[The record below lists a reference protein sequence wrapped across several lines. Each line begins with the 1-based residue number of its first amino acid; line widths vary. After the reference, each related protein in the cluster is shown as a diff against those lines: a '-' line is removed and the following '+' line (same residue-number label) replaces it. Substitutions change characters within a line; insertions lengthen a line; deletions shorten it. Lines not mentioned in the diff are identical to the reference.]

1 MAIKIQRIVRGR
13 LARVRCFWLLR
24 NMAATRIQCLWRGV
38 VGRLFTDKLWL
49 QKTVIPI
56 QNMYRR
62 RLALKRYVGIKAEFN
77 AAALKIQ
84 KKFRNWYS
92 SRRMGDR
99 LFEREMGYRM
109 KNIKMLT
116 SEEELCQE
124 YLSKAMERLVK
135 NQFKEKAEKATKAL
149 INCEVDIYTKENDL
163 TEFRRQS
170 EILSSRAREQGFDV
184 ELAKNIAD
192 TRNELTE
199 LKLKYIFELSAD
211 VHRADGFLEDQVYEV
226 ESWAAN
232 RNRVSEWR
240 SDQYDE
246 RRHLNYKREILA
258 RRRAKRIAIGEE
270 RRRWAV
276 LYYTSDGKPD
286 KRRRPGRPWEASV
299 FAGGE
304 KAVYSGGNG
313 VNLMAHIQKE
323 KLARAGGSEFKM
335 GSIKSVEQTLQQV
348 SLQTYLEEVNLYEQ
362 LLNPIQQIMEKNM
375 GLNPMGLS
383 AMAQN
388 GWGPEGAKVVPALQ
402 DIGAIPAPGEVRKQ
416 SLRQVSGS
424 VKKSPSSSR
433 ASSPSGKTRSTRSV
447 RSQSQVALHD
457 MHSSRDSSLPGS
469 APTAASQRQVT
480 WKPDLFSAS
489 ADNSERLGFEGDDVK
504 AKADAVSAI
513 STPMDVLRVVKARKK
528 AARKSLLPA
537 LDAHTYLYDHQR
549 PPEQTAYIGD
559 LKTLD
564 RLYEKQAQ
572 AAETGRVNAGRRA
585 SAHTSAMGT
594 TPSATATSAEV
605 NRSRELMPVRSTAT
619 VASASTKSV
628 QQSSRSQQLMPLGVS
643 LSHLIGTERA
653 ERPSAGTRPT
663 ASSVEEVVK
672 EEMYWNDVHK
682 AAREEEESARRAIY
696 EKRRSHK
703 KAQVRSSKIPWELMD
718 SLDGQKTRFEN
729 EKLYH
734 EFNHKY

>member
-1 MAIKIQRIVRGR
+1 
-13 LARVRCFWLLR
+13 LL
-24 NMAATRIQCLWRGV
+24 I
-38 VGRLFTDKLWL
+38 FIFL
-49 QKTVIPI
+49 Q
-56 QNMYRR
+56 
-62 RLALKRYVGIKAEFN
+62 
-77 AAALKIQ
+77 
-84 KKFRNWYS
+84 
-92 SRRMGDR
+92 
-99 LFEREMGYRM
+99 
-109 KNIKMLT
+109 
-116 SEEELCQE
+116 
-124 YLSKAMERLVK
+124 
-135 NQFKEKAEKATKAL
+135 
-149 INCEVDIYTKENDL
+149 
-163 TEFRRQS
+163 
-170 EILSSRAREQGFDV
+170 
-184 ELAKNIAD
+184 
-192 TRNELTE
+192 
-199 LKLKYIFELSAD
+199 
-211 VHRADGFLEDQVYEV
+211 
-226 ESWAAN
+226 
-232 RNRVSEWR
+232 
-240 SDQYDE
+240 QYDE

-304 KAVYSGGNG
+304 KAVYSGGSG

-375 GLNPMGLS
+375 GLNPAGLS

-388 GWGPEGAKVVPALQ
+388 GWGPEGAKMIPALQ
-402 DIGAIPAPGEVRKQ
+402 DIGAIPAPGEVKKQ
-416 SLRQVSGS
+416 SLREVSGS
-424 VKKSPSSSR
+424 VRKSPSSSR
-433 ASSPSGKTRSTRSV
+433 TSSRTSSPSGKTRPTRSV
-447 RSQSQVALHD
+447 RSQSQAHD
-457 MHSSRDSSLPGS
+457 YSTRGDGLPGS
-469 APTAASQRQVT
+469 APTGASQRQVT
-480 WKPDLFSAS
+480 WNPDLFSAS
-489 ADNSERLGFEGDDVK
+489 ADNSARLGFEDDDFK
-504 AKADAVSAI
+504 AKATPLAAV
-513 STPMDVLRVVKARKK
+513 STPMDVLRAVKARKK

-585 SAHTSAMGT
+585 GAHTSMLNTASST
-594 TPSATATSAEV
+594 TAPRVEV
-605 NRSRELMPVRSTAT
+605 SRTKELMPVRSTAS
-619 VASASTKSV
+619 VASASAKSV
-628 QQSSRSQQLMPLGVS
+628 QPSSRSQQLMPLGVS
-643 LSHLIGTERA
+643 LSHLIGAERA

-663 ASSVEEVVK
+663 AGSVVEVVK

-682 AAREEEESARRAIY
+682 AAREEEEAARRAIY